1 MLLISGKRKPRQKGL
16 AAYEMG
22 KPLGS
27 GGFGDVYAATRKR
40 DNLPVSKV
48 LNIITS
54 KYYGSFRKCVCKSK
68 KKITHRKEILVF

>member
-1 MLLISGKRKPRQKGL
+1 MLLGKRKPRQKGL

-27 GGFGDVYAATRKR
+27 GGFGDVYAARRKG

-48 LNIITS
+48 LKVSFRDVLHGIVQRPDIIIIT
-54 KYYGSFRKCVCKSK
+54 
-68 KKITHRKEILVF
+68 